1 MTISLRKLQLAFR
14 HAILGDKKISLSS
27 HIEQNGLT
35 SKQRIQIY
43 QNNVFFTLTAALKSI
58 YPTIHQILA
67 EPSFLAIAHHYIVRY
82 PSNFGD
88 ISSFGMHFGKFLANS
103 LATKSFPYLKEI
115 ANLEWA
121 YHEVFH
127 EEEVEYFELNK
138 LKTVSAEKYSQI
150 KFNLNPAC
158 RLLSCKYPILS
169 IWQYYQ
175 QQKTSPFSPSLQAH
189 HCEEHLRPV
198 ANDACGNPT
207 PQREKILIIRRSSDI
222 TFEKLTEGE
231 FALLSAFSKGL
242 AFKQSHTLALKSD
255 MTFNIEAYLKQ
266 AVLQKIIV
274 DFYF

>member
-1 MTISLRKLQLAFR
+1 MTISLRKLQLAFKNTL
-14 HAILGDKKISLSS
+14 LGDEKISLRS

-35 SKQRIQIY
+35 PKQRIQIY
-43 QNNVFFTLTAALKSI
+43 QNNVFLTLTTALKNT
-58 YPTIHQILA
+58 YPTIHQILT
-67 EPSFLAIAHHYIVRY
+67 EPSFLAIANHYIARY
-82 PSNFGD
+82 PSNFGN
-88 ISSFGMHFGKFLANS
+88 ISSFGMHFGKFLTNFPAIKS
-103 LATKSFPYLKEI
+103 LPYLKEI

-127 EEEVEYFELNK
+127 EEEVEYFVLDK

-158 RLLSCKYPILS
+158 RLLSGQYTILP

-175 QQKTSPFSPSLQAH
+175 QQKTPPFLPP
-189 HCEEHLRPV
+189 LR
-198 ANDACGNPT
+198 AQDARCNPA
-207 PQREKILIIRRSSDI
+207 PEREKILVIRRSLDI

-242 AFKQSHTLALKSD
+242 VFKQAHTLALKSD
-255 MTFNIEAYLKQ
+255 MTFNVGNYLRQ